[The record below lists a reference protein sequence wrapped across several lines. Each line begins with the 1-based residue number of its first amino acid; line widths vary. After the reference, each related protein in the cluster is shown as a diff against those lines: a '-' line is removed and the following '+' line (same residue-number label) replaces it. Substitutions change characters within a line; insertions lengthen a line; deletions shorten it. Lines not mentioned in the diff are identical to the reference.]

1 MAKHEMTEEE
11 QKEEEQKKEI
21 LEDLE
26 MRVLK
31 EVEQSLAPPKGV
43 YTRPG
48 AEKKR
53 DEDEL

>member
-11 QKEEEQKKEI
+11 QKEEEQKKDI

-43 YTRPG
+43 YTRPR
-48 AEKKR
+48 AEKR